1 MRLSQV
7 KKNER
12 LRKVRIALLIAAVAA
27 GVLAIILFVF
37 PLIED
42 LARGVDPTLRYQ
54 PKVEANFTQPDAE
67 PTKEELKINEIYLSD
82 RSENG
87 QNIMMKNEPYIDGNR
102 IIFTTQIA
110 TGAARS
116 LDGVVIYDTQT
127 EEATI
132 LPNVQKAFDDLRTPV
147 ISGNIAVWV
156 DSASAGGGRIVGYN
170 LETNEQFTIKDYAY
184 AAPRLAINGD
194 TLAFMQWAGDKTQRL
209 YVYNVNTREAATVKL
224 YENVVG
230 NGNSDVDISASDMVW
245 AERDAKKDPV
255 ESVLKRIVFENGVG
269 KYDNYDLGKTVYGPK
284 TNGKVIVFATTED
297 VLSGSLMLSVA
308 GGEPVKITDNA
319 LNYDIGDNFVV
330 YTKADGL
337 YITYTDMQGTEQ
349 ITSDISRNLLASAN
363 GTGICFY
370 DTTDNADVLDEVVKY
385 TYIE

>member
-1 MRLSQV
+1 MNKHKGMTTVRRPMRLSQV

-132 LPNVQKAFDDLRTPV
+132 LPNVQKAFDDL
-147 ISGNIAVWV
+147 
-156 DSASAGGGRIVGYN
+156 
-170 LETNEQFTIKDYAY
+170 
-184 AAPRLAINGD
+184 
-194 TLAFMQWAGDKTQRL
+194 
-209 YVYNVNTREAATVKL
+209 
-224 YENVVG
+224 
-230 NGNSDVDISASDMVW
+230 
-245 AERDAKKDPV
+245 
-255 ESVLKRIVFENGVG
+255 
-269 KYDNYDLGKTVYGPK
+269 
-284 TNGKVIVFATTED
+284 
-297 VLSGSLMLSVA
+297 
-308 GGEPVKITDNA
+308 
-319 LNYDIGDNFVV
+319 
-330 YTKADGL
+330 
-337 YITYTDMQGTEQ
+337 
-349 ITSDISRNLLASAN
+349 
-363 GTGICFY
+363 
-370 DTTDNADVLDEVVKY
+370 
-385 TYIE
+385 